1 MAMPLR
7 LEVFQVIEEPEV
19 PALVTEE
26 ELEEIRLAAYETG
39 YNAGWEDSGQQAERQ
54 EAERR
59 AAVERQLEALNF
71 TYHEARG
78 HVLRALEPV
87 LEAMLQTLVPEAA
100 RASVVPMVIEQL
112 LPLAGPASETP
123 VTLRISPGSR
133 DDFVAAFTGMP
144 LPPIKLVES
153 PDMATGQAE
162 FSFDT
167 QQTRVDLSH
176 VVDELHA
183 AIRRFYQ
190 IQFEESRYG

>member
-7 LEVFQVIEEPEV
+7 LEVFQLVEEPEV
-19 PALVTEE
+19 PSLVTEE
-26 ELEEIRLAAYETG
+26 QMEEIRLAAYEHG

-59 AAVERQLEALNF
+59 AAVERQIEALNF

-87 LEAMLQTLVPEAA
+87 FESMLQILVPEAA
-100 RASVVPMVIEQL
+100 RASVVPMVVEQL
-112 LPLAGPASETP
+112 LPLADISSEAP
-123 VTLRISPGSR
+123 VTLRISPGTR
-133 DDFVAAFTGMP
+133 ADFEAAFTGMP
-144 LPPIKLVES
+144 LPPLDLVET
-153 PDMATGQAE
+153 PEMAPGQAE
-162 FSFDT
+162 FAFEN
-167 QQTRVDLSH
+167 QHTRVDLSH